1 MQKVGTMPD
10 FSNKDQM
17 AKQPKPQN
25 KASRRLPG
33 GKIASREATWLPQ
46 RAIKGPNRPK
56 WPVGDPKLRPEASA
70 QKGENWSEKARAGG
84 QRSKNGKGDFKGG
97 KATGQGFRQRRQGQN
112 TGKNGQNGNCN
123 SPTGTGQER
132 TTDKAA
138 AATEAK
144 KQTANGN
151 GR

>member
-1 MQKVGTMPD
+1 MQKVGTMAD

-25 KASRRLPG
+25 KASRRLPS
-33 GKIASREATWLPQ
+33 GKIAPREATWLPE

-56 WPVGDPKLRPEASA
+56 WPVGDPKLRPEASV
-70 QKGENWSEKARAGG
+70 QKGENWGEKGKVGG

-97 KATGQGFRQRRQGQN
+97 KATGQGFRQGGGKGN
-112 TGKNGQNGNCN
+112 TGQEGSNGNCN

-144 KQTANGN
+144 RQTANGN